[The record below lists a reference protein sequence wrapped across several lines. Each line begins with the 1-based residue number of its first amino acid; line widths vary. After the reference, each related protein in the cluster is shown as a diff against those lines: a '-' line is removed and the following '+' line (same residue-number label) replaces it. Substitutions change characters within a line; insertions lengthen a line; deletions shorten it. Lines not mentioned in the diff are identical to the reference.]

1 MNTVSVFPLGY
12 SNNVGFISNTDPT
25 HDYTTTGTTQRKD
38 ANSIHD
44 HTLESMNS
52 NNVGFRNNTDPT
64 YDDSTMCTIHG
75 KDTNLETAKTS
86 SILEHVESMCSKVW
100 S

>member
-1 MNTVSVFPLGY
+1 MVITVKVKGTFRVNG
-12 SNNVGFISNTDPT
+12 IRSNTDST
-25 HDYTTTGTTQRKD
+25 YDYSTMGTTQQKD
-38 ANSIHD
+38 VNSIYD

-75 KDTNLETAKTS
+75 KDTNRFPVYYVHS
-86 SILEHVESMCSKVW
+86 NGHNSQG
-100 S
+100 